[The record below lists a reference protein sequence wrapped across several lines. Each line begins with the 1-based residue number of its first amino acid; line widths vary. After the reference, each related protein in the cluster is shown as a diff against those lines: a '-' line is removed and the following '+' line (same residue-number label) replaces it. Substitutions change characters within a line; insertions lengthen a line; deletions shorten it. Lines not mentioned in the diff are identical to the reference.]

1 MSEVGLIPDGYFN
14 IDDLWFDVRYRIIN
28 EVISS
33 AIKHISLDIPDFKP
47 KWQDIPEE
55 KMDEWHD
62 FVFRYD
68 VRLGQPRTD
77 NETAHIIEYQLYELR
92 ETISKFFME
101 KFNIKVVQGRYVK
114 GEPQN

>member
-55 KMDEWHD
+55 KIDEWHD

-68 VRLGQPRTD
+68 VRHWQPRTD